1 MANFKYDRLAEDLKM
16 KLNQIINDRFDD
28 LDYVT
33 VVDVELTKDLGDAK
47 VYVQCLTDSSEA
59 YVIKTLNSKKGYL
72 KREIAKQVKMRKVPN
87 LIFKYDHS
95 LQNYNR
101 IDDLLKKGKNE
112 N

>member
-16 KLNQIINDRFDD
+16 KLNHIINDRFDD
-28 LDYVT
+28 LNYVT

-47 VYVQCLTDSSEA
+47 VYVQCLTDGSEEF
-59 YVIKTLNSKKGYL
+59 VIKYLNSKKGYL
-72 KREIAKQVKMRKVPN
+72 KREIANQVKMRKVPN

-101 IDDLLKKGKNE
+101 IDELLGK
-112 N
+112 

>member
-1 MANFKYDRLAEDLKM
+1 MANFKYDRIAEDIKM
-16 KLNQIINDRFDD
+16 KLNILINERFDD
-28 LDYVT
+28 LNFVT

-47 VYVQCLTDSSEA
+47 IFVQCLTDGSEKF
-59 YVIKTLNSKKGYL
+59 VIDYLESKKGYL

-101 IDDLLKKGKNE
+101 IDELLGK
-112 N
+112 

>member
-28 LDYVT
+28 LNFVT

-47 VYVQCLTDSSEA
+47 IYVQCLTDGSED
-59 YVIKTLNSKKGYL
+59 YVIKYLNSKKGYL
-72 KREIAKQVKMRKVPN
+72 KREIAKQVKMRQVPN

-101 IDDLLKKGKNE
+101 IDELLNK
-112 N
+112 